1 MQRYEKK
8 GNGDK
13 MLFLLF
19 WELLLVIS
27 KNNRQ

>member
-27 KNNRQ
+27 KNI